1 LDGHLY
7 GTASQTAAA
16 YLYPALCAGAEF
28 ELMDRY
34 DLLAIIGLLFASIG
48 CALIYAPL
56 GLIVA
61 GIGIMALAA
70 LGASYTSGQ
79 RSAPQPTQQAYRK
92 DTDR

>member
-1 LDGHLY
+1 MREHL
-7 GTASQTAAA
+7 
-16 YLYPALCAGAEF
+16 
-28 ELMDRY
+28 DRY
-34 DLLAIIGLLFASIG
+34 ELLAIIGLIFASIG

-79 RSAPQPTQQAYRK
+79 RSAPHAPTGAPQAYRK

>member
-1 LDGHLY
+1 MAPFLF
-7 GTASQTAAA
+7 
-16 YLYPALCAGAEF
+16 GAT
-28 ELMDRY
+28 LDRY